1 MLFPQ
6 NELREL
12 RVDLFIEK
20 IEPDTK
26 YVVITES
33 SGFVQVIDYIDSG
46 WLIDY
51 VCIRLWIDD
60 PKYDPVPTIVISAY
74 RYEEGD

>member
-1 MLFPQ
+1 MLFPR
-6 NELREL
+6 NEL
-12 RVDLFIEK
+12 RVDLFIET

-33 SGFVQVIDYIDSG
+33 SGFVQVIDYIDSS

-60 PKYDPVPTIVISAY
+60 HKYEPVPTIVISAY
-74 RYEEGD
+74 RCEEGD